1 MMRTDPLVQ
10 RLIDATREGPVES
23 WLSRMAVYV
32 AAAGLRTECVGWV
45 GSPEVVAG
53 NVVGLAQRHGL
64 TAALA
69 KALGA

>member
-1 MMRTDPLVQ
+1 
-10 RLIDATREGPVES
+10 
-23 WLSRMAVYV
+23 
-32 AAAGLRTECVGWV
+32 
-45 GSPEVVAG
+45 VAG